1 MCRTD
6 PPVFISQAPPA
17 VGYRV
22 VLGFAGLDGAEPMAV
37 PVDNTLA
44 GRLRLDLGARF
55 SGPLRSY
62 FLRRIRDRSQA
73 EDLAQEVLLRMV
85 RASDAELIEKPE
97 SYVFKVAANLLLDH
111 QRQTL
116 RNPTLRARSLDE
128 APEDGFIGW
137 LVEDRS
143 PERVLLG
150 EATLREVSRALDELS
165 ELTRNVFILFRLENM
180 MQKDIATLYGIAQS
194 TVEKHVMRAMIHLA
208 KRCGRE

>member
-1 MCRTD
+1 M
-6 PPVFISQAPPA
+6 
-17 VGYRV
+17 
-22 VLGFAGLDGAEPMAV
+22 VLGLTGLDGAERMAV

-62 FLRRIRDRSQA
+62 FLRRIRDRQQA
-73 EDLAQEVLLRMV
+73 EDLAQEVLLRMI
-85 RASDAELIEKPE
+85 RATDTDLIENPE
-97 SYVFKVAANLLLDH
+97 SYVFKAAANLLLDH
-111 QRQTL
+111 KRRTL

-128 APEDGFIGW
+128 VLEDEFVSR

-150 EATLREVSRALDELS
+150 EATLQEVSLALEELG

-180 MQKDIATLYGIAQS
+180 PQKDIAALYGIGQS
-194 TVEKHVMRAMIHLA
+194 TVEKHVMRAMVHLA
-208 KRCGRE
+208 KRCGHE